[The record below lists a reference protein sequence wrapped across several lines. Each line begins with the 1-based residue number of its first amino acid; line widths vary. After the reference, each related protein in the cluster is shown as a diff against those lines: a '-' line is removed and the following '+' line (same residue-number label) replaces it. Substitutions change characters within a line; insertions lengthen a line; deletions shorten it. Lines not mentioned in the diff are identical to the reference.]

1 MPDSRFV
8 PLAPRRLQREHAS
21 SRAEIENPVPVG
33 AADDQSC
40 EVPQEPRSQQE
51 PRPLQEPAVHLAPI
65 VAAGQDRAEAE
76 SCDTNAAIIR
86 ATAIRIA
93 AAACARA
100 LGYAVDRNPRLVARF
115 VEEALRA
122 AGSPHNAVVR
132 VAQAV
137 TTVGSEAREHDFV
150 ADPSLAPGDVFV
162 DCAAG
167 TIGATLRE
175 RADILVRAVAS

>member
-8 PLAPRRLQREHAS
+8 PLAPRRLQRAHESAC
-21 SRAEIENPVPVG
+21 AEIENAVPVC
-33 AADDQSC
+33 AADEQC
-40 EVPQEPRSQQE
+40 C
-51 PRPLQEPAVHLAPI
+51 EPAVHLAPM
-65 VAAGQDRAEAE
+65 VAAGPDRADAE
-76 SCDTNAAIIR
+76 SCDTDAAVIR

-100 LGYAVDRNPRLVARF
+100 LGYAVNRNPRLVARF
-115 VEEALRA
+115 VDEALRA

-132 VAQAV
+132 VAPAV
-137 TTVGSEAREHDFV
+137 TTVGPEAREHDFV
-150 ADPSLAPGDVFV
+150 ADPSLAPGDVFI

-167 TIGATLRE
+167 AIGATLRE

>member
-40 EVPQEPRSQQE
+40 EVPQEPR
-51 PRPLQEPAVHLAPI
+51 PLQEPAVHLGPI
-65 VAAGQDRAEAE
+65 MAAGQDRAEAE
-76 SCDTNAAIIR
+76 SCAADAAIIR

-122 AGSPHNAVVR
+122 AGGPHNAVVR